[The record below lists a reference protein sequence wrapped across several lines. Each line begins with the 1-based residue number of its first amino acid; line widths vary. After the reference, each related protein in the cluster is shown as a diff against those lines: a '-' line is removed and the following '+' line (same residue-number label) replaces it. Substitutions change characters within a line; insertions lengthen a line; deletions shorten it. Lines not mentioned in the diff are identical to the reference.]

1 MLVMAT
7 CVYLACKIE
16 ECPHH
21 IKMIVQETKH
31 VLQGK
36 WRFTKNS
43 PIQGTKQLTDGGS
56 LDIGGFRYDSSSVAE
71 FEFYLLEELEFYLI
85 VWHPYRSLTHFATEL
100 GIREAGLQYAWFIVN
115 DSYRTDVCLLYPP
128 HMIALAAIYITVVLK
143 HADFAPGSV
152 GDKLDMRQWFADLN
166 VDMAAIVE
174 IVQDVLGIYE
184 IWGDWREDK
193 VIALWKELKHR
204 S

>member
-1 MLVMAT
+1 MVF
-7 CVYLACKIE
+7 K
-16 ECPHH
+16 
-21 IKMIVQETKH
+21 
-31 VLQGK
+31 
-36 WRFTKNS
+36 KNS
-43 PIQGTKQLTDGGS
+43 PIQGIAQLTDGGS

-152 GDKLDMRQWFADLN
+152 GDKIDMRQWFADLN

-174 IVQDVLGIYE
+174 IVQDILGIYE